1 MMSLLYGQYDAAT
14 PTACYCRRRWI
25 LGTAGEFLADVSIV
39 EHASVSGDML
49 TYNIS

>member
-14 PTACYCRRRWI
+14 PTAAGGGF
-25 LGTAGEFLADVSIV
+25 LGTAGEFLADASIV